1 MVNSYKYQINRT
13 ELKPIIQKLPLT
25 ENSSFVSRTY
35 RTPNFEVPWH
45 HHIEYELILFTEGSG
60 MSFVGNY
67 IGGFETGDIFFLA
80 KNLPHTFR
88 KRDDLI
94 TSAVVV
100 QFREDCWGADFFSS
114 QECAKIAPLFAK
126 STHGLKIEGKSKA
139 QLTNLIKALEGA
151 TGLQRIISLCKC
163 LDLMATEKDYV
174 TLSTEM
180 IRQPNPKGNEKI
192 DRIFDFTISQF
203 QKNIGLQEV
212 ASLANMSVPAF
223 CNYFRKCT
231 QKTYINFLNEVR
243 IGYACRLLLNT
254 NYSINDICFE
264 SGFQSPQNFNKQ
276 FYKLKRVTPSGYRK
290 QVLASL

>member
-1 MVNSYKYQINRT
+1 
-13 ELKPIIQKLPLT
+13 
-25 ENSSFVSRTY
+25 
-35 RTPNFEVPWH
+35 
-45 HHIEYELILFTEGSG
+45 
-60 MSFVGNY
+60 
-67 IGGFETGDIFFLA
+67 
-80 KNLPHTFR
+80 
-88 KRDDLI
+88 
-94 TSAVVV
+94 
-100 QFREDCWGADFFSS
+100 
-114 QECAKIAPLFAK
+114 LFAK

-290 QVLASL
+290 QVLASF